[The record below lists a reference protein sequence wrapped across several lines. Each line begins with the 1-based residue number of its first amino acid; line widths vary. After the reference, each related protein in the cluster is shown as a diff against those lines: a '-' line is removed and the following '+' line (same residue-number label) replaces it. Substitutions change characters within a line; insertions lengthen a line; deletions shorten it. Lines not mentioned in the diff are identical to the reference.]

1 MAIENREIKSSVFAD
16 LFGDDELDGKKNF
29 LSLYNA
35 IHGTNL
41 KLEETEIVQKK
52 IPQAICKPYDNDISM
67 LINGKLIVL
76 VEHQSTPNENM
87 PLRCL
92 EYYVHLLYG
101 IIPAKARYNE
111 TLVKIP
117 TPEFYVFYNG
127 KRKTEQDYIMKLSNA
142 FHEPQKEPL
151 CEVKV
156 RFLNII
162 GQEGKNLPLVRNC
175 DMLKQYCEF
184 MEIVFRY
191 QAELKET
198 PTTDE
203 QKTCYEK
210 AIREA
215 ISKGILVDYLTRK
228 GTAVIN
234 MLTDEYDYNLDMQV
248 KAEEAFDKG
257 VQQGVQQGIQQ
268 GTLEGAQQKAIEAA
282 INLLKM
288 NKLSPDEIAE
298 AQGLPL
304 EEVLELQ
311 KEIIAK

>member
-1 MAIENREIKSSVFAD
+1 MSIENREIKSSVFAD
-16 LFGDDELDGKKNF
+16 IFGDDELDGKKNF

-41 KLEETEIVQKK
+41 KLEDTVIEHKK

-67 LINGKLIVL
+67 LINGRLIVL

-101 IIPAKARYNE
+101 IIPAKARYHE

-127 KRKTEQDYIMKLSNA
+127 KRKTEKEYTMKLSDA
-142 FHEPQKEPL
+142 FWEPQNEPL
-151 CEVKV
+151 CELKV
-156 RFLNII
+156 RFMSII
-162 GQEGKNLPLVRNC
+162 GDEGKNLPVVQKC
-175 DMLKQYCEF
+175 DMLRQYCEF

-198 PTTDE
+198 PTKDE

-215 ISKGILVDYLTRK
+215 ISKDILVDYLTRK
-228 GTAVIN
+228 STAVIN
-234 MLTDEYDYNLDMQV
+234 MLTDEYDYNSDMQAKMEDATIR
-248 KAEEAFDKG
+248 KAVEDAMMLVNEYKED
-257 VQQGVQQGIQQ
+257 
-268 GTLEGAQQKAIEAA
+268 
-282 INLLKM
+282 
-288 NKLSPDEIAE
+288 PEIA
-298 AQGLPL
+298 AQKMAAPL
-304 EEVLELQ
+304 ELVLDALKKNE
-311 KEIIAK
+311 

>member
-41 KLEETEIVQKK
+41 KLDETKIEQKK

-67 LINGKLIVL
+67 LINGRLIVL

-127 KRKTEQDYIMKLSNA
+127 KKKTEQDYIMKLSDA
-142 FHEPQKEPL
+142 FHETQKEPL

-162 GQEGKNLPLVRNC
+162 GQEGKNLSVVRNC

-234 MLTDEYDYNLDMQV
+234 MFTDEYDYNLDMQV

-257 VQQGVQQGIQQ
+257 VQQG
-268 GTLEGAQQKAIEAA
+268 TQQKAIEAA
-282 INLLKM
+282 INLLK
-288 NKLSPDEIAE
+288 LEVLTPEQIAL
-298 AQGLPL
+298 AQDLPI
-304 EEVLELQ
+304 EKVLELKQ
-311 KEIIAK
+311 QLTVQA

>member
-1 MAIENREIKSSVFAD
+1 MSLENREIRSSVFAD
-16 LFGDDELDGKKNF
+16 IFGDDELDGKKNF

-41 KLEETEIVQKK
+41 KLEDTKIEHKK

-67 LINGKLIVL
+67 LINGQLIVL

-111 TLVKIP
+111 SLVKIP

-127 KRKTEQDYIMKLSNA
+127 KKKTENEYIMKLSDA
-142 FHEPQKEPL
+142 FHKPQNEPM
-151 CEVKV
+151 CELKV
-156 RFLNII
+156 RFMSII
-162 GQEGKNLPLVRNC
+162 GDEGKNLPVVQKC
-175 DMLKQYCEF
+175 DMLRQYCEF
-184 MEIVFRY
+184 MDIVFRY

-198 PTTDE
+198 PTKDE

-228 GTAVIN
+228 STAVIN
-234 MLTDEYDYNLDMQV
+234 MFTDEYDYELDIQT
-248 KAEEAFDKG
+248 KTEEAYDKG
-257 VQQGVQQGIQQ
+257 AQN
-268 GTLEGAQQKAIEAA
+268 GAQQKAVEDA
-282 INLLKM
+282 M
-288 NKLSPDEIAE
+288 NFLAMNILSPEQIA
-298 AQGLPL
+298 QGTGLPL
-304 EEVLELQ
+304 EKILELQ
-311 KEIIAK
+311 KKIPVKA

>member
-1 MAIENREIKSSVFAD
+1 MTIENREIKSSVFAD

-41 KLEETEIVQKK
+41 KLENTEIIQKK

-67 LINGKLIVL
+67 LINGRLIVL
-76 VEHQSTPNENM
+76 VEHQSSPNENM

-101 IIPAKARYNE
+101 IIPARARYNE
-111 TLVKIP
+111 SLVKIP
-117 TPEFYVFYNG
+117 NPEFYVFYNG
-127 KRKTEQDYIMKLSNA
+127 KKKTEQDYIMKLSDA

-151 CEVKV
+151 GEVKV

-162 GQEGKNLPLVRNC
+162 GQEGKNLPVVRNC

-184 MEIVFRY
+184 MDIVFRY
-191 QAELKET
+191 QAELKDT

-215 ISKGILVDYLTRK
+215 ISKGILVEYLTRK

-234 MLTDEYDYNLDMQV
+234 MFTDEYDYNLDIQV
-248 KAEEAFDKG
+248 KTEEAFEKG
-257 VQQGVQQGIQQ
+257 TQE
-268 GTLEGAQQKAIEAA
+268 GTQQKAVEAA
-282 INLLKM
+282 LILINDYNASPEVAAKKM
-288 NKLSPDEIAE
+288 NA
-298 AQGLPL
+298 PL
-304 EEVLELQ
+304 ELVLEGL
-311 KEIIAK
+311 KHINRG